1 MGTYYYVVANTGVPR
16 EAFEL
21 GTGSW
26 YKWDNIVE
34 MPEDKLAAH
43 LEELWDGYNAP
54 SDFWMQVAANLHAF
68 CAKHEWKVSVLR
80 EPAYDETGPIE
91 VVGSRYTEEHQ
102 ACLAGKIVC
111 PWLLYGYEVKCE
123 DDSEPSCRACGT
135 AYVGQ
140 ARLKEKACQCEKP
153 S

>member
-1 MGTYYYVVANTGVPR
+1 MGTYYYVVANAGVPR

-21 GTGSW
+21 GTGPW
-26 YKWDNIVE
+26 HKWAKVVE
-34 MPEDKLAAH
+34 MTERSLAVH
-43 LEELWDGYNAP
+43 LKMIWGGYEA
-54 SDFWMQVAANLHAF
+54 SDFWTQMAVNLHAF
-68 CAKHEWKVSVLR
+68 CVKHEWKVSVLR
-80 EPAYDETGPIE
+80 EPDYDETGPIE

-123 DDSEPSCRACGT
+123 IGGEPSCRACGT

-140 ARLKEKACQCEKP
+140 ARLKEKACQCEK
-153 S
+153 SS